1 LVEVKRS
8 DNPNLLHGFETQL
21 PAYEK
26 SEATQESI
34 YLIMRVT
41 EGDAGIKNV
50 LALREKQTE
59 QAKRAPE
66 VVVIDARKTPSASK
80 R

>member
-1 LVEVKRS
+1 
-8 DNPNLLHGFETQL
+8 
-21 PAYEK
+21 
-26 SEATQESI
+26 
-34 YLIMRVT
+34 MRVT